1 MRGLRFLKS
10 PLGLA
15 ASAFGLLGLLSLWP
29 ASATGAAFAPRTV
42 ATRSAAGLPL
52 LRLALALTGILALA
66 LAALPALRRLQSAG
80 GKGQRRL
87 RCEEVLALDGRHRV
101 ALLRVD
107 DRELLVSL
115 QADGSRLLLDLGAD
129 GAAATDP
136 AADFSSAMRR
146 ARA

>member
-1 MRGLRFLKS
+1 MSSIHGLGFASFAGVKYRRIRSHATRLS
-10 PLGLA
+10 A
-15 ASAFGLLGLLSLWP
+15 AS
-29 ASATGAAFAPRTV
+29 
-42 ATRSAAGLPL
+42 
-52 LRLALALTGILALA
+52 LALA

-129 GAAATDP
+129 GAAATAP

>member
-29 ASATGAAFAPRTV
+29 ASATGAESP
-42 ATRSAAGLPL
+42 AAGLPL

-129 GAAATDP
+129 GAAATAP